1 MKVSLSVAPSGNRSG
16 RMPLTNLL
24 SGMAMSLLF
33 LLGAPAH
40 AQGKAACP
48 QEDIKNCTRYHKLDE
63 AMDSGDLPTQ
73 LASLRAASEE
83 LDPSL
88 RSLIFGKAL
97 KSSDLRLRTAAIRY
111 VRASKTALDVSVEA
125 PPHPTP
131 DQQKLYETFRNFTIH
146 GLKVNEQTDEIS
158 GAIGANGVRGAIVR
172 GGFEMNILSCRLR
185 MNGGEEDVLRGVL
198 ECPGAHNEPVDLGA
212 TVALG

>member
-1 MKVSLSVAPSGNRSG
+1 MKVSLSAAYSGNLSERTPFAG
-16 RMPLTNLL
+16 LLT
-24 SGMAMSLLF
+24 GVAISLCL
-33 LLGAPAH
+33 LLGAPAY

-48 QEDIKNCTRYHKLDE
+48 QEDIKNCTRYQRLDE
-63 AMDSGDLPTQ
+63 AMDSGDFPTQ

-111 VRASKTALDVSVEA
+111 VLASKTALDVSLEA

-131 DQQKLYETFRNFTIH
+131 EQERLYGAYRNFTIR

-158 GAIGANGVRGAIVR
+158 GGIAANAVGGSIIR
-172 GGFEMNILSCRLR
+172 GGFEINVLGCRLR
-185 MNGGEEDVLRGVL
+185 MNGGEEDVLKGVL
-198 ECPGAHNEPVDLGA
+198 QCRGAHNEPVDLAA
-212 TVALG
+212 TVELG